1 VTDLLPFSAH
11 LLHIGGAEYGDFAGV
26 FAFPPVVGYASTGLR
41 SGFKAGGA
49 QFAAIA
55 GETIDLTDI
64 KVVGYDAG
72 EGTEGDV
79 RVQMLD
85 AYGKSDMTYF
95 YYDVPGD
102 FTAWLDGN
110 DDEVEVGDVTLAAG
124 EGLWVKAPDASY
136 SLQTAGAV
144 PTTGISVSLRNGFK
158 LVVNSTPVAV
168 DLTDIDVAGYN
179 AEDGTEGDV
188 RAQMLD
194 AYGKSDMTYFYYDV
208 PGDFTAWL
216 DGNDDEVEVG
226 DVTVAPGEGLW
237 VKAPSTAYSLV
248 LPGVTL

>member
-1 VTDLLPFSAH
+1 
-11 LLHIGGAEYGDFAGV
+11 
-26 FAFPPVVGYASTGLR
+26 
-41 SGFKAGGA
+41 
-49 QFAAIA
+49 
-55 GETIDLTDI
+55 
-64 KVVGYDAG
+64 
-72 EGTEGDV
+72 
-79 RVQMLD
+79 MLD

-136 SLQTAGAV
+136 SLQTAGQV
-144 PTTGISVSLRNGFK
+144 PTTGISVTLRNGFK

-168 DLTDIDVAGYN
+168 DLTDIDVSGYN

-188 RAQMLD
+188 RAQVLD

-216 DGNDDEVEVG
+216 DGNDDEVEPG

-237 VKAPSTAYSLV
+237 VKAPGTAYSLV

>member
-1 VTDLLPFSAH
+1 
-11 LLHIGGAEYGDFAGV
+11 
-26 FAFPPVVGYASTGLR
+26 
-41 SGFKAGGA
+41 
-49 QFAAIA
+49 
-55 GETIDLTDI
+55 
-64 KVVGYDAG
+64 
-72 EGTEGDV
+72 
-79 RVQMLD
+79 
-85 AYGKSDMTYF
+85 
-95 YYDVPGD
+95 
-102 FTAWLDGN
+102 
-110 DDEVEVGDVTLAAG
+110 
-124 EGLWVKAPDASY
+124 
-136 SLQTAGAV
+136 
-144 PTTGISVSLRNGFK
+144 